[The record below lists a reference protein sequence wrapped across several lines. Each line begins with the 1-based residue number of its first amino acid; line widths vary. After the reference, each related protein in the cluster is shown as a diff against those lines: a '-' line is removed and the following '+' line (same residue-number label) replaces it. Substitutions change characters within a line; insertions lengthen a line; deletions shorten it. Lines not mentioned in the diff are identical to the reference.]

1 MKKGRSFMGFELIS
15 MEEEEGFKGFFVGFG
30 LKVKFFFFVSA
41 NEERERLSEVRRVE
55 RSSQGL
61 D

>member
-30 LKVKFFFFVSA
+30 LKVKFFFLFLRMK
-41 NEERERLSEVRRVE
+41 REKGCLKSDVLNGRRK
-55 RSSQGL
+55 